1 MAENREI
8 HHILGFVAYL
18 CSAFDPNMTPV
29 QDNIHPIFHRLLQRT
44 DKEALLEQRAKVIWL
59 TGLSGSGKSTIAE
72 ALEKELHGMGF
83 LTMLLDGDNIRAGI
97 NNNLSFSAE
106 DRIENIRRIAEVSK
120 LFLNC
125 GIITINCFVSPT
137 NEIRA
142 LAKQIIGEEDFI
154 EVYVNAPLE
163 VCEARDVKGLYAKA
177 RKGLIPDFTGIT
189 APFEAPEHPA
199 LMIPTHELEI
209 QEGVQR
215 LMDFIIP
222 IISNKQ

>member
-1 MAENREI
+1 
-8 HHILGFVAYL
+8 
-18 CSAFDPNMTPV
+18 MTPV
-29 QDNIHPIFHRLLQRT
+29 QDNIHPIFDRLLQRG
-44 DKEALLEQRAKVIWL
+44 DKESLLKQRSKVIWL

-72 ALEKELHGMGF
+72 AVEKELHNRGF
-83 LTMLLDGDNIRAGI
+83 LTMLLDGDNIRTGI
-97 NNNLSFSAE
+97 NNNLTFSAE
-106 DRIENIRRIAEVSK
+106 DRVENIRRIAEVSK

-125 GIITINCFVSPT
+125 GIITINSFVSPT

-142 LAKQIIGEEDFI
+142 LAKGIIGEKDFL

-199 LMIPTHELEI
+199 LEIRTDELEI

-215 LMDFIIP
+215 LLDFILP
-222 IISNKQ
+222 IISNQ